1 MWVLGILNYLDW
13 FNFRYLIYKLD
24 VIKVID
30 LNEIYVDYKNC
41 LWVLIRF
48 YLILSKL
55 FIIFLFLCVM

>member
-41 LWVLIRF
+41 LWVLIGF